1 MFLLAGPK
9 SKVLLM
15 TVSFKDRDTTKGF
28 GRTEI
33 FVWVKSKQSV
43 SNFDRKAP
51 ESIRALCAVLCGDTY
66 CFFQVW
72 DSAFQLATGN
82 S

>member
-1 MFLLAGPK
+1 MVVDSFSSSELNHLNEKWQLTLLRNMGMFLLAGPK

-33 FVWVKSKQSV
+33 FV
-43 SNFDRKAP
+43 
-51 ESIRALCAVLCGDTY
+51 
-66 CFFQVW
+66 
-72 DSAFQLATGN
+72 
-82 S
+82 